1 MSPNQVRGACS
12 GPEGGSSFPGDPTEM
27 DTLWVLKTGVV
38 LQQGAGVCV
47 GGGAERD
54 REGETTPIPSEEA
67 REREE
72 FPWPPPHHA
81 TF

>member
-12 GPEGGSSFPGDPTEM
+12 GPEEGSSFPGDPTEM

-38 LQQGAGVCV
+38 LQQGAGV

-72 FPWPPPHHA
+72 FPWPPSHHA